1 MCVCVCVCGV
11 CVCVCVCVCVSGG
24 GGYPAHAFFFCG
36 VGGGYLHF
44 WRVAADM
51 QGAYRGRMKIVPR

>member
-1 MCVCVCVCGV
+1 MCVCLLGFSFLFWCVCEW
-11 CVCVCVCVCVSGG
+11 GG
-24 GGYPAHAFFFCG
+24 GGGVPCHMPSFFCG